1 MPLKGKCAPIT
12 GGKSR
17 IGHATAQR
25 FVPEG
30 ARVATTGRDAA
41 TLAAAVN
48 ELGATA
54 IRSDVLDAPA
64 RSSLFDRIRDEFGL
78 TSPTTPGTSPTNR
91 VRPAIPYRGTS
102 IPRALVASPPSGLV
116 IIRLGPLALL
126 TALYPNRSLRC
137 QPM

>member
-30 ARVATTGRDAA
+30 ARVAITGRDAA

-48 ELGATA
+48 ELGVTA
-54 IRSDVLDAPA
+54 IRLDVLDAPA
-64 RSSLFDRIRDEFGL
+64 RSSLFDRIRDEIGP
-78 TSPTTPGTSPTNR
+78 TSPTRPGTSRVNR
-91 VRPAIPYRGTS
+91 DRPGVPFRGTS

-116 IIRLGPLALL
+116 NIRLGPLAHP